1 MWSTLILNEE
11 GLLLLQPF
19 WNLETFRDITAAA
32 VSAILEQSM
41 AVSF

>member
-19 WNLETFRDITAAA
+19 WVSEKSREISAAA

-41 AVSF
+41 TFPF